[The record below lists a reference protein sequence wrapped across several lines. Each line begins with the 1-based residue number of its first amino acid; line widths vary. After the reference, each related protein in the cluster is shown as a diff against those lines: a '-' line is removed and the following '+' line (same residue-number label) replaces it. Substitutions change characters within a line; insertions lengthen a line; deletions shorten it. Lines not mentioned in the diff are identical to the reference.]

1 MSICNS
7 YGDYLQ
13 LFELLIPGPHKVQ
26 SEAGAPQ
33 NEKNKNKILKYKNTN
48 TTQAQIHSSTLKEN
62 VLATLDGLA

>member
-7 YGDYLQ
+7 YGDCLQ
-13 LFELLIPGPHKVQ
+13 VFYLLIPGPHKVQ

-33 NEKNKNKILKYKNTN
+33 KKIKNKKILKYKNTS
-48 TTQAQIHSSTLKEN
+48 TTQAQILASTLKEN